1 MTTPLKVFVAMPGT
15 MVGKHT
21 NWTAAEA
28 IKKHLYLAI
37 GTMLESRLSRKV
49 EVQVEK
55 DRQKAGSIHFTMYS
69 EAINADVY
77 IADLTGANPNVYLE
91 LGVRWSMRDNV
102 TILTSQ
108 HPSYVLFNAEGG
120 YRYTLYGKDPSE
132 LEAAKEEVVNT
143 IVNGLEDPDHVDSLV
158 LQGRDLVVVSRSGQR
173 RMEEQL
179 EQLRRVRGDDL
190 FNAAMQ
196 ADRLSDRV
204 TLLEKVLHPDVNPAR
219 ADAHGEIGK
228 AYWKMRDYT
237 KAISHLDKATR
248 LDPDSA
254 RWWRELGI
262 AQSKHHDLHA
272 AIRSLTEA
280 VTKDPDDGDAHASLG
295 GAYRRQAR
303 ETGDRSLLQKARA
316 AYQEAA
322 RINKNDSTYAQANIA
337 RLDIWLAEDDESRNK
352 AIADFRKL
360 HSLAVWVTAESP
372 GQWALLDLAETWAFL
387 GDTGKAVE
395 AGLAGID
402 ASDPAERASTADSA
416 LEPVRDTLAVGWLPD
431 DISEAL
437 RALAVEYEKVSAT

>member
-1 MTTPLKVFVAMPGT
+1 MTTPLKVFVAMPGE
-15 MVGKHT
+15 MVGEYT
-21 NWTAAEA
+21 TWTDAEA
-28 IKKHLYLAI
+28 IKKHLYQAV
-37 GTMLESRLSRKV
+37 GTMLKPRLNRDV
-49 EVQVEK
+49 HVQVEK

-77 IADLTGANPNVYLE
+77 IADLTGANANVYLE
-91 LGVRWSMRDNV
+91 LGVRWAMRDNV

-108 HPSYVLFNAEGG
+108 HDSYVRFNAET
-120 YRYTLYGKDPSE
+120 YRYAPYGKDPSE
-132 LEAAKEEVVNT
+132 LEEAKELIFNM
-143 IVNGLEDPDHVDSLV
+143 IVNGLDDPEHVDSPV
-158 LQGRDLVVVSRSGQR
+158 LQGRDLMVVSRSGQQR
-173 RMEEQL
+173 IEEQL
-179 EQLRRVRGDDL
+179 EQLRQARGDDL

-196 ADRLSDRV
+196 SDSLNERVRL
-204 TLLEKVLHPDVNPAR
+204 LAKVLHPDVNPAR

-228 AYWKMRDYT
+228 ALWKMRDYT
-237 KAISHLDKATR
+237 EAVSHLDKATR
-248 LDPDSA
+248 LDPRSA

-262 AQSKHHDLHA
+262 AQSKHHDLDA

-280 VTKDPDDGDAHASLG
+280 VTRDPNDGDAHASLG

-303 ETGDRSLLQKARA
+303 ATGDRKLLEKART

-337 RLDIWLAEDDESRNK
+337 RLDILLAEDDASRNK

-360 HSLAVWVTAESP
+360 HSLAMWVTAEAHD
-372 GQWALLDLAETWAFL
+372 QWALLDLAETWAFL

-395 AGLAGID
+395 AGRAGIE

-431 DISEAL
+431 DISAAL
-437 RALAVEYEKVSAT
+437 RALASEYEKTV